1 MPLTRP
7 SKEKASGPEGAGAR
21 VDFRQLEGFVAVVE
35 RGSVSRAA
43 ASLGLSQPAVS
54 KQIARLEEEFGV
66 SLLVRGR
73 TRSVLTPEG
82 EVVFRRAKQMETLL
96 QQVRD
101 DLRQLDDDIV
111 GDLALAGSSIPG
123 DYVLPPILVRFSRRF
138 PRIRLTLETH
148 DTRGALEALV
158 SRRVELAFVGVGRS
172 ISGFAFQPFFKDE
185 LVLAVSPHSPL
196 AVREKLGFHDL
207 AGLQLAGRVV
217 GSATRKT
224 WEEALGETDARNI
237 QVPLR
242 FGHTEAVLGA
252 VLNGADGGIVS
263 RISLQNRTDLVGIPF
278 SPPVVR
284 PLFVAHSPVLSPA
297 GQAFLDYFFQEV
309 LSLESP

>member
-1 MPLTRP
+1 M
-7 SKEKASGPEGAGAR
+7 
-21 VDFRQLEGFVAVVE
+21 DFRQIEGFVAVVE

-82 EVVFRRAKQMETLL
+82 EALFRRAKQVVRLL
-96 QQVRD
+96 QQARD
-101 DLRQLDDDIV
+101 DIRQLDEDIA

-123 DYVLPPILVRFSRRF
+123 DYLLPPLLVRFSRKF

-158 SRRVELAFVGVGRS
+158 SRRVELGFVGVARS
-172 ISGFAFQPFFKDE
+172 IAGFSFRPFFNDE
-185 LVLAVSPHSPL
+185 LVLAVSSGSPL
-196 AVREKLGFHDL
+196 ATRNSLELQDL
-207 AGLQLAGRVV
+207 EGLQLAGRVV
-217 GSATRKT
+217 GSATRGA
-224 WEEALGETDARNI
+224 WEEAFGEKDARNVQI
-237 QVPLR
+237 PLR

-252 VLNGADGGIVS
+252 VRNGADGGIVS
-263 RISLQNRTDLVGIPF
+263 RISLRGKSDLVGVPF
-278 SPPVVR
+278 SPSVTR
-284 PLFVAHSPVLSPA
+284 PLFVAHSSPLSPA

-309 LSLESP
+309 QVLESF

>member
-1 MPLTRP
+1 M
-7 SKEKASGPEGAGAR
+7 PEGER
-21 VDFRQLEGFVAVVE
+21 ISLDFRQLEGFVAVVE

-82 EVVFRRAKQMETLL
+82 EALFRRAKQVVALL
-96 QQVRD
+96 QQARD
-101 DLRQLDDDIV
+101 DIRQLDEDIV

-123 DYVLPPILVRFSRRF
+123 DYLLPPILVRFSRKF

-158 SRRVELAFVGVGRS
+158 SRRVELGFVGVART
-172 ISGFAFQPFFKDE
+172 IAGFTFRPFFNDE
-185 LVLAVSPHSPL
+185 LVLAVSPDSPL
-196 AVREKLGFHDL
+196 ATRTSLRSQDL
-207 AGLQLAGRVV
+207 EGLRLAGRVV
-217 GSATRKT
+217 GSATRKA
-224 WEEALGETDARNI
+224 WEEAFVEKDAGDI

-252 VLNGADGGIVS
+252 VRSGADGGIVS
-263 RISLQNRTDLVGIPF
+263 RLSLRKSPDLVGVPF
-278 SPPVVR
+278 SPPVTR
-284 PLFVAHSPVLSPA
+284 PLFVAHSSVLSPA

-309 LSLESP
+309 QTLEGS